1 MEDNRGSIEWLDFV
15 VCFIFNKYWFGTC
28 SLCWSSANLISEH
41 EWLLLQILRS
51 CIFRNLF
58 TFLSLFDSSSG
69 GNENFIENK
78 ALLDYSKLSEG
89 AEVVKPS
96 SMALSEFH
104 FLLLLGNKVKVCM
117 HFCIIVL
124 FSPIRHNPNLKSFI
138 HVC

>member
-1 MEDNRGSIEWLDFV
+1 MFTMWVTILQTSFLNMLLV
-15 VCFIFNKYWFGTC
+15 
-28 SLCWSSANLISEH
+28 LH
-41 EWLLLQILRS
+41 EWLLLRILTS
-51 CIFRNLF
+51 CFFRNLF
-58 TFLSLFDSSSG
+58 TLLSLFDSSSG
-69 GNENFIENK
+69 ANENFIENK

-138 HVC
+138 HACWIFWTFVGCKQN

>member
-1 MEDNRGSIEWLDFV
+1 MLYV
-15 VCFIFNKYWFGTC
+15 
-28 SLCWSSANLISEH
+28 LH
-41 EWLLLQILRS
+41 EWFLLLFCESFHIH
-51 CIFRNLF
+51 
-58 TFLSLFDSSSG
+58 LSHTFDSSSS

-117 HFCIIVL
+117 HLCIIVL
-124 FSPIRHNPNLKSFI
+124 FTS
-138 HVC
+138 